1 MVESAAPTVEHATY
15 IDAPIDRVFE
25 TLTTAEGWDV
35 WFTDG
40 TTLDAVPGGRI
51 HLRWTS
57 FGAERM
63 TTEDGGP
70 VLEVQQ
76 NHKFAFQWQPGR
88 VATTVSFELE
98 ERGAGTLVRLRES
111 GYSMDDVE
119 TAVYC
124 AAGWGE
130 ALTLLK
136 FWLERGVTYGDVPT
150 R

>member
-1 MVESAAPTVEHATY
+1 M
-15 IDAPIDRVFE
+15 
-25 TLTTAEGWDV
+25 
-35 WFTDG
+35 
-40 TTLDAVPGGRI
+40 
-51 HLRWTS
+51 RWVN

-63 TTEDGGP
+63 TTDDGGP

-76 NHKFAFQWQPGR
+76 NRKFAFQWQPGR

-98 ERGAGTLVRLRES
+98 TRGAGTLVRMQES
-111 GYSMDDVE
+111 GHSMDDVE

-136 FWLERGVTYGDVPT
+136 IWLEHGVTCSEVPA